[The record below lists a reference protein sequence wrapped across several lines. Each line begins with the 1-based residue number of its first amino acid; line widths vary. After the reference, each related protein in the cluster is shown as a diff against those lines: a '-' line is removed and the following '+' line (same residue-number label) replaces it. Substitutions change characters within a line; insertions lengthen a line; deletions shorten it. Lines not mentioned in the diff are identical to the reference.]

1 MNFHNTNA
9 VSAQKKTVLSHR
21 KAVFK
26 CSVLEQK
33 IRMAVFYAYESP
45 AVRTPADKT
54 AIRLQKP

>member
-21 KAVFK
+21 KTVFK

-33 IRMAVFYAYESP
+33 IRMTVFYAVSP
-45 AVRTPADKT
+45 TVRTAD
-54 AIRLQKP
+54 R

>member
-21 KAVFK
+21 KTVFK
-26 CSVLEQK
+26 CSVLEK

>member
-9 VSAQKKTVLSHR
+9 VSAQKKTVSSYG

-26 CSVLEQK
+26 CSVLEK

-45 AVRTPADKT
+45 TVRTAD
-54 AIRLQKP
+54 R